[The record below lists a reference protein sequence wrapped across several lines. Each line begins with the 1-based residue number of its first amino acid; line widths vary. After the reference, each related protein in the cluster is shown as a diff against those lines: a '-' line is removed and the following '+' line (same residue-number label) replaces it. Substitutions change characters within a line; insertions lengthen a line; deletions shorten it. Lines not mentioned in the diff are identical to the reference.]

1 MHEASITQ
9 SIIETV
15 LDTIAEKCGPCSV
28 TAVHVTVGVCQGIVP
43 ESMQMFFDMQ
53 KPDTPLDTAELV
65 ITTQSMEAR
74 CPQCGKDKKLDIP
87 ILYCT
92 ECGSPMTLTKG
103 KEILVT
109 AIEVDEQ

>member
-1 MHEASITQ
+1 MHEASITE

-15 LDTIAEKCGPCSV
+15 LDTIAEKCGPCRV
-28 TAVHVTVGVCQGIVP
+28 TKVHVTVGVCQGIVP

-53 KPDTPLDTAELV
+53 KPDTPLDTTELI
-65 ITTQSMEAR
+65 ITTQPVEAYCHACEQHR
-74 CPQCGKDKKLDIP
+74 KLDIP
-87 ILYCT
+87 IMYCT

-103 KEILVT
+103 NEIVVT